1 MDRKTLT
8 GFILIGAILLLWPS
22 YLELISPS
30 EKDKEELVVPDSSLV
45 EKYSETKPENPATT
59 TLENL
64 EVEKQT
70 YTVAGKNYVAEISN
84 TGGGSIVSFKLSKH
98 LKKSENSLNLIDDY
112 NTKNL
117 VVSFVNQSGEVV
129 SLDKNWGL
137 VSGESVELSDL
148 KPEASFVFTTEHLG
162 RAVTKKLVFS
172 YNSYEIDISVSLRS
186 LKDISLDEKYTLSW
200 AGGLPEHEG
209 SQDAMFMEALVSQAG
224 SIESFR
230 VGAAG
235 FFGSSSTNNIDS
247 EEKKYVGQ
255 ADFAGYRTKY
265 FGLFFVPQKSDL
277 VEIIKYPTPLRAG
290 VDVNITQDINLEKN
304 KFYLGPL
311 DYSSV
316 ENLGVGLE
324 EKILGWQWLSS
335 VSWLVYSIMVA
346 LYRLIPNYGV
356 VVVLFAVLIK
366 LVTYPLMAKQLRSS
380 KKMQEISPLMNQIK
394 IKYKNNPTLQ
404 QQKMA
409 ALFQENKINPLAGCL
424 PLLIQMP
431 VLMSVFMVFRNTIAF
446 RGESFFL
453 WINDLS
459 AADTLFVIGGIPV
472 NVLPFLMS
480 FSMYYTMKL
489 SSATQPAGGDPAQ
502 EATQQMMKYMFP
514 GMMFFL
520 FYAFPSGLNLYYLC
534 FNIMQILQ
542 QKIINNEASNNS
554 SIGS

>member
-30 EKDKEELVVPDSSLV
+30 EKSKEDVVTPDTSLV
-45 EKYSETKPENPATT
+45 EKYSEQTLDDSVKTVLENPV
-59 TLENL
+59 
-64 EVEKQT
+64 VEEQT
-70 YTVAGKNYVAEISN
+70 FIIKGKNYIAEVSN
-84 TGGGSIVSFKLSKH
+84 VGGGSITSYTLTKH
-98 LKKSENSLNLIDDY
+98 LKKSESSLNLIDGY
-112 NTKNL
+112 NSNNL
-117 VVSFVNQSGEVV
+117 VVSFVNQSGEVI
-129 SLDKNWGL
+129 SLDKNWNL
-137 VSGESVELSDL
+137 VSGGSANLSETS
-148 KPEASFVFTTEHLG
+148 PEVSFLFTTEHLG
-162 RAVTKKLVFS
+162 SQVTKELFF
-172 YNSYEIDISVSLRS
+172 YFDSYEIDISTSLRS
-186 LKDISLDEKYTLSW
+186 LKDVSLDEKYTLSW
-200 AGGLPEHEG
+200 VGGLPEHEG
-209 SQDAMFMEALVSQAG
+209 TQDAMFMEGLISQAG

-235 FFGSSSTNNIDS
+235 FFGSSSSSNVDA
-247 EEKKYVGQ
+247 EEKRYVGQ

-265 FGLFFVPQKSDL
+265 FGLFFVPQKSDF
-277 VEIIKYPTPLRAG
+277 VEITKYPTPLRAG
-290 VDVNITQDINLEKN
+290 VDISITQDINLEKN
-304 KFYLGPL
+304 KLYLGPL

-335 VSWLVYSIMVA
+335 VSWLVYSIMIT
-346 LYRLIPNYGV
+346 LYSFIPNYGV
-356 VVVLFAVLIK
+356 VVVLFAILIK

-409 ALFQENKINPLAGCL
+409 TLFQENKINPLAGCL

-431 VLMSVFMVFRNTIAF
+431 VLMSVFMVFRNTIEF
-446 RGESFFL
+446 RGESFVL

-459 AADTLFVIGGIPV
+459 AADTLFVVGGIPI

-534 FNIMQILQ
+534 FNIMQIVQ
-542 QKIINNEASNNS
+542 QKIINSETTQDPVAH
-554 SIGS
+554 

>member
-30 EKDKEELVVPDSSLV
+30 EKSKEDVVTPDTSLV
-45 EKYSETKPENPATT
+45 EKYSEQTLDDSVKTVLENPV
-59 TLENL
+59 
-64 EVEKQT
+64 VEEQT
-70 YTVAGKNYVAEISN
+70 FIIKGKNYIAEVSN
-84 TGGGSIVSFKLSKH
+84 VGGGSITSYALTKH
-98 LKKSENSLNLIDDY
+98 LKKSESSLNLIDGY
-112 NTKNL
+112 NSNNL
-117 VVSFVNQSGEVV
+117 VVSFVNQSGEVI
-129 SLDKNWGL
+129 SLDKNWSL
-137 VSGESVELSDL
+137 VSGGSANLSETN
-148 KPEASFVFTTEHLG
+148 PEVSFLFTTEHLG
-162 RAVTKKLVFS
+162 RQVTKELSF
-172 YNSYEIDISVSLRS
+172 YFDSYEIDISTSLRS
-186 LKDISLDEKYTLSW
+186 LKGVSLDEKYALSW
-200 AGGLPEHEG
+200 VGGLPEHEG
-209 SQDAMFMEALVSQAG
+209 TQDAMFMEGLISQAG

-235 FFGSSSTNNIDS
+235 FFGSSSSSNVDA
-247 EEKKYVGQ
+247 EEKRYVGQ

-265 FGLFFVPQKSDL
+265 FGLFFGPQKSDF
-277 VEIIKYPTPLRAG
+277 VEITKYPTPLRAG
-290 VDVNITQDINLEKN
+290 VDISITQDINLEKN
-304 KFYLGPL
+304 KLYLGPL

-335 VSWLVYSIMVA
+335 VSWLVYSIMIA
-346 LYRLIPNYGV
+346 LYSFIPNYGV
-356 VVVLFAVLIK
+356 VVVLFAILIK

-431 VLMSVFMVFRNTIAF
+431 VLMSVFMVFRNTIEF
-446 RGESFFL
+446 RGESFVL

-459 AADTLFVIGGIPV
+459 AADTLFVVGGIPI

-534 FNIMQILQ
+534 FNIMQIVQ
-542 QKIINNEASNNS
+542 QKIINSETTQDPVAH
-554 SIGS
+554 

>member
-30 EKDKEELVVPDSSLV
+30 EKSKEDVVTPDTSLV
-45 EKYSETKPENPATT
+45 EKYSEQTLDDPVKTVLENPV
-59 TLENL
+59 
-64 EVEKQT
+64 VEEQT
-70 YTVAGKNYVAEISN
+70 FIIKGKNYIAEVSN
-84 TGGGSIVSFKLSKH
+84 VGGGSITSYALTKH
-98 LKKSENSLNLIDDY
+98 LKKSESSLNLIDGY
-112 NTKNL
+112 NSNNL
-117 VVSFVNQSGEVV
+117 VVSFVNQSGEVI
-129 SLDKNWGL
+129 SLDKNWSL
-137 VSGESVELSDL
+137 VSGGSANLSETN
-148 KPEASFVFTTEHLG
+148 PEASFLFTTEHLG
-162 RAVTKKLVFS
+162 NQVTKELFF
-172 YNSYEIDISVSLRS
+172 YFDSYEIDISTSLRS
-186 LKDISLDEKYTLSW
+186 LKDVSLDEKYTLSW
-200 AGGLPEHEG
+200 VGGLPEHEG
-209 SQDAMFMEALVSQAG
+209 TQDAMFMEGLISQAG

-235 FFGSSSTNNIDS
+235 FFGSSSSSNVDA
-247 EEKKYVGQ
+247 EEKRYVGQ

-265 FGLFFVPQKSDL
+265 FGLFFVPQKSDF
-277 VEIIKYPTPLRAG
+277 VEITKYPTPLRAG
-290 VDVNITQDINLEKN
+290 VDISITQDINLEKN
-304 KFYLGPL
+304 KLYLGPL

-335 VSWLVYSIMVA
+335 VSWLVYSIMIT
-346 LYRLIPNYGV
+346 LYSFIPNYGV
-356 VVVLFAVLIK
+356 VVVLFAILIK

-431 VLMSVFMVFRNTIAF
+431 VLMSVFMVFRNTIEF
-446 RGESFFL
+446 RGESFVL

-459 AADTLFVIGGIPV
+459 AADTLFVVGGIPI

-534 FNIMQILQ
+534 FNIMQIVQ
-542 QKIINNEASNNS
+542 QKIINSETTQDPVAH
-554 SIGS
+554 

>member
-30 EKDKEELVVPDSSLV
+30 EKSKEDVVTPDTSLV
-45 EKYSETKPENPATT
+45 EKYSEQTLDDPIKTVLENPV
-59 TLENL
+59 
-64 EVEKQT
+64 VEEQT
-70 YTVAGKNYVAEISN
+70 FIIEGKNYIAEVSN
-84 TGGGSIVSFKLSKH
+84 VGGGSITSYTLTKH
-98 LKKSENSLNLIDDY
+98 LKKSESSLNLIDGY
-112 NTKNL
+112 NSNNL
-117 VVSFVNQSGEVV
+117 VVSFVNQSGEVI
-129 SLDKNWGL
+129 SLDKNWSL
-137 VSGESVELSDL
+137 VSGGSANLSETS
-148 KPEASFVFTTEHLG
+148 PEVSFLFTTEHLG
-162 RAVTKKLVFS
+162 SQVTKELSF
-172 YNSYEIDISVSLRS
+172 YFDSYEIDISTSLRN
-186 LKDISLDEKYTLSW
+186 LKDVSLDEKYTLSW
-200 AGGLPEHEG
+200 VGGLPEHEG
-209 SQDAMFMEALVSQAG
+209 TQDAMFMEGLISQAG

-235 FFGSSSTNNIDS
+235 FFGSSGSSNVDA
-247 EEKKYVGQ
+247 EEKRYVGQ

-265 FGLFFVPQKSDL
+265 FGLFFVPQKSDF
-277 VEIIKYPTPLRAG
+277 VEITKYPTPLRAG
-290 VDVNITQDINLEKN
+290 VDISITQDINLEKN
-304 KFYLGPL
+304 KLYLGPL

-335 VSWLVYSIMVA
+335 VSWLVYSIMIA
-346 LYRLIPNYGV
+346 LYSFIPNYGV
-356 VVVLFAVLIK
+356 VVVLFAILIK

-431 VLMSVFMVFRNTIAF
+431 VLMSVFMVFRNTIEF
-446 RGESFFL
+446 RGESFVL

-459 AADTLFVIGGIPV
+459 AADTLFVVGGIPI

-534 FNIMQILQ
+534 FNIMQIVQ
-542 QKIINNEASNNS
+542 QKIINSETTQDPVAH
-554 SIGS
+554 

>member
-30 EKDKEELVVPDSSLV
+30 EKNKKDVVSPDTSLV
-45 EKYSETKPENPATT
+45 EKYSEQALDDTIKTVLEGPAV
-59 TLENL
+59 
-64 EVEKQT
+64 VEQT
-70 YTVAGKNYVAEISN
+70 FIIKGKNYIAEISN
-84 TGGGSIVSFKLSKH
+84 VGGGSITSYALTKH
-98 LKKSENSLNLIDDY
+98 LKKSESSLNLVDAY
-112 NTKNL
+112 NSNNL
-117 VVSFVNQSGEVV
+117 VISFVNQSGEVV
-129 SLDKNWGL
+129 SLDKNWSL
-137 VSGESVELSDL
+137 ISGSSVNLSDTN
-148 KPEASFVFTTEHLG
+148 PEASFLFTTEHLG
-162 RAVTKKLVFS
+162 SPVTKELVF
-172 YNSYEIDISVSLRS
+172 YFDSYEIDVSTSLRS
-186 LKDISLDEKYTLSW
+186 LKGVSLDEKYTLSW
-200 AGGLPEHEG
+200 IGGLPEHEG
-209 SQDAMFMEALVSQAG
+209 SQDAMFMEGLISQAG

-235 FFGSSSTNNIDS
+235 FFGSSSTNNIDA

-265 FGLFFVPQKSDL
+265 FGLFFVPQKSDF
-277 VEIIKYPTPLRAG
+277 VEITKYPTPLRAG
-290 VDVNITQDINLEKN
+290 VDISITQDINLEKN
-304 KFYLGPL
+304 KLYLGPL

-335 VSWLVYSIMVA
+335 VSWLVYSVMIV
-346 LYRLIPNYGV
+346 LYGFIPNYGV
-356 VVVLFAVLIK
+356 VVVLFAILIK

-431 VLMSVFMVFRNTIAF
+431 VLMSVFMVFRNTIEF
-446 RGESFFL
+446 RGESFIL

-459 AADTLFVIGGIPV
+459 AADTLFVVGGIPI
-472 NVLPFLMS
+472 NILPFLMS

-534 FNIMQILQ
+534 FNIMQIVQ
-542 QKIINNEASNNS
+542 QKIINSETTQDPVAY
-554 SIGS
+554 

>member
-30 EKDKEELVVPDSSLV
+30 EKNKEDVVTPDTSLV
-45 EKYSETKPENPATT
+45 EKYSEQ
-59 TLENL
+59 TLDDPVKAVL
-64 EVEKQT
+64 ESPVVKEQT
-70 YTVAGKNYVAEISN
+70 FIIKGKNYIAEVSN
-84 TGGGSIVSFKLSKH
+84 IGGGSIVSYALTKH

-112 NTKNL
+112 NSNNL
-117 VVSFVNQSGEVV
+117 VVSFVNQSGEII
-129 SLDKNWGL
+129 SLDKSWSL
-137 VSGESVELSDL
+137 VSGGSANLSETS
-148 KPEASFVFTTEHLG
+148 PEVSFLFTTEHLG
-162 RAVTKKLVFS
+162 RQVTKELFF
-172 YNSYEIDISVSLRS
+172 YFDSYEIDISTSLRS
-186 LKDISLDEKYTLSW
+186 LKDVSLDEKYTLSW
-200 AGGLPEHEG
+200 VGGLPEHEG
-209 SQDAMFMEALVSQAG
+209 TQDAMFMEGLISQVG
-224 SIESFR
+224 NIESFR

-235 FFGSSSTNNIDS
+235 FFGSSNSSNIDA
-247 EEKKYVGQ
+247 EEKRYVGQ

-265 FGLFFVPQKSDL
+265 FGLFFIPQKSDL
-277 VEIIKYPTPLRAG
+277 VEITKYPTPLRAG
-290 VDVNITQDINLEKN
+290 VDIGITQDINLEKN
-304 KFYLGPL
+304 KLYLGPL

-335 VSWLVYSIMVA
+335 VSWLVYSIMIS
-346 LYRLIPNYGV
+346 LYGFIPNYGV
-356 VVVLFAVLIK
+356 VVVLFAILIK

-431 VLMSVFMVFRNTIAF
+431 VLMSVFMVFRNTIEF
-446 RGESFFL
+446 RGESFVL

-459 AADTLFVIGGIPV
+459 AADTLFVVGGIPI

-534 FNIMQILQ
+534 FNIMQIVQ
-542 QKIINNEASNNS
+542 QKIINSETTQDPVAY
-554 SIGS
+554 